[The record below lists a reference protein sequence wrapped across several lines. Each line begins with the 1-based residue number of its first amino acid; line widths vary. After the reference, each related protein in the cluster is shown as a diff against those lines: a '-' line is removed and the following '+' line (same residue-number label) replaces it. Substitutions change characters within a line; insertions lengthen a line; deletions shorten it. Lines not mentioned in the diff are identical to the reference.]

1 MASAL
6 LITADR
12 SLGSLVTRAMSGSG
26 VDVAVAEDS
35 DAATRAL
42 VTMRVDAVVA
52 DALWPQDVAEA
63 RRVIASTGRDVP
75 LAVIAGESTRW
86 NPWRLPSGAVHVFR
100 RPLDLREVRQALQLL
115 VRGVGG
121 VRELGLPGGVVLDSG
136 TDTVTLGEHSVVLTG
151 REAQVLRTLASARG
165 AIVATDDMMHRV
177 WATETRS
184 TDALRTHIRA
194 IRAKLA
200 SIGAPDLIQNLPRR
214 GYRLRTDAPADR
226 ADSYQNK

>member
-1 MASAL
+1 MVGAL
-6 LITADR
+6 LITTDT
-12 SLGSLVTRAMSGSG
+12 SLGSLVKRAMSGSG

-42 VTMRVDAVVA
+42 LTMRVDAVVA
-52 DALWPQDVAEA
+52 DALWPEDVAEA

-86 NPWRLPSGAVHVFR
+86 NRWRLPRGAVHVFR

-115 VRGVGG
+115 VQGSGG
-121 VRELGLPGGVVLDSG
+121 ARDLQLPGGVVLDSG
-136 TDTVTLGEHSVVLTG
+136 TDTITLGQRSAVLTG

-165 AIVATDDMMHRV
+165 AVVPTDEMMHRV
-177 WATETRS
+177 WATETRN

-194 IRAKLA
+194 LRAKLA

-214 GYRLRTDAPADR
+214 GYRLRTDAPAG
-226 ADSYQNK
+226 